1 VSLPLER
8 WTISLDP
15 EGRTKQI
22 DAELKQKLAP
32 FGASRSARFRF
43 AYELAF
49 AVVCGTPATV
59 QAVLGA
65 LQQASGVNCSYK
77 FPAVPTKAGEE
88 GLVTLGDVLSP
99 FHKFR
104 ASRPFRAA
112 LVQEAV
118 VEAYQHST
126 FLHRTHASGRVA

>member
-1 VSLPLER
+1 MSLPLER
-8 WTISLDP
+8 WTVSV
-15 EGRTKQI
+15 EARTSQI
-22 DAELKQKLAP
+22 DAELKEKLAP
-32 FGASRSARFRF
+32 FGDSRSARFRF

-49 AVVCGTPATV
+49 AIVCGTPATV

-77 FPAVPTKAGEE
+77 FPAVPMKAGEE
-88 GLVTLGDVLSP
+88 GLITTGDVLSP

-118 VEAYQHST
+118 AEASLLAP
-126 FLHRTHASGRVA
+126 FSRGTHAVARVA